1 MGKKTGKRSQKTDFK
16 AMEQEGKR
24 MVLNILKLILFSYLT
39 LIGLI
44 TTFGVVWL
52 KCGLVL
58 TKDAITLL
66 VVLSAVVSIPYIL
79 WMVR

>member
-1 MGKKTGKRSQKTDFK
+1 
-16 AMEQEGKR
+16 

-39 LIGLI
+39 IIGLF

-66 VVLSAVVSIPYIL
+66 VVLSAIAGIPYIL